1 MKGLWNSGLEKPLSS
16 GILTNYYGNVE
27 DNVESNE
34 DEDDGGLACEV
45 QKEIRVSP
53 KDSTTVFQYV
63 EPGIYGN

>member
-1 MKGLWNSGLEKPLSS
+1 MKGLWNSGLEKPQSS

-45 QKEIRVSP
+45 QREV
-53 KDSTTVFQYV
+53 
-63 EPGIYGN
+63 